1 MVNVLLK
8 KAVRDIA
15 IYFPGKL
22 LPALIGLITIPIFS
36 RLFKPAEYGI
46 LAIIGVF
53 TTAGSIAVSN
63 WLSSSVVRFLPHYR
77 HKNQLGRFYST
88 TICSYGLSLAAL
100 IVFGVPV
107 CLIIKPTVSANV
119 YRLLPL
125 AGLIT
130 AAGGLFTILQTI
142 MRADQKAKQFVV
154 VELSMACGS
163 LIAGLSLVLI
173 FRLGVDG
180 IFWGSLLVMVI
191 VNTGMIYS
199 LFKANRMI
207 RLDGFS
213 GASLREFAAYGLPG
227 GVATI
232 GTWLLSMSDRYL
244 IEYIRGTTEVGLYS
258 MGYGIA
264 DKSINLVIASL
275 ALAVGPILI
284 NTWESENRE
293 ATAGLLGQ
301 ITRIVIILTIPMAIG
316 LSILSDAVFRVFT
329 TAAYM
334 PGASVLPW
342 VALGA
347 ILYGLGH
354 LACVGLSIAKKT
366 MIMARNY
373 ITAGFA
379 NVILNVL
386 FIPDHGFIAA
396 AINTTAAYGILLAMN
411 IISGRKYLPW
421 LFPWR
426 TLRNVTVAAG
436 IMAALLWTGTLFI
449 APRLV
454 SLLLSVVIGAV
465 IYGGSL
471 LILGELTQSERAR
484 VVSLAQQVW
493 ITCSGRLRLWYTG
506 EAK

>member
-1 MVNVLLK
+1 
-8 KAVRDIA
+8 
-15 IYFPGKL
+15 
-22 LPALIGLITIPIFS
+22 
-36 RLFKPAEYGI
+36 
-46 LAIIGVF
+46 
-53 TTAGSIAVSN
+53 
-63 WLSSSVVRFLPHYR
+63 
-77 HKNQLGRFYST
+77 
-88 TICSYGLSLAAL
+88 
-100 IVFGVPV
+100 
-107 CLIIKPTVSANV
+107 
-119 YRLLPL
+119 
-125 AGLIT
+125 
-130 AAGGLFTILQTI
+130 
-142 MRADQKAKQFVV
+142 
-154 VELSMACGS
+154 
-163 LIAGLSLVLI
+163 
-173 FRLGVDG
+173 
-180 IFWGSLLVMVI
+180 
-191 VNTGMIYS
+191 
-199 LFKANRMI
+199 
-207 RLDGFS
+207 
-213 GASLREFAAYGLPG
+213 
-227 GVATI
+227 
-232 GTWLLSMSDRYL
+232 
-244 IEYIRGTTEVGLYS
+244 
-258 MGYGIA
+258 
-264 DKSINLVIASL
+264 
-275 ALAVGPILI
+275 
-284 NTWESENRE
+284 
-293 ATAGLLGQ
+293 LGQ